1 MAKTVM
7 TNTQYVDTL
16 KHIASIPTVYKNKFP
31 YNCGYY
37 DGVTGRF
44 SFDCWN
50 LVKSVINGWQ
60 DIRVNGYYVKGF
72 KVTGD
77 IDGATILKRCTT
89 KSKDFTKISI
99 PGTYL
104 YLPGHAG
111 SYIGETVINGKYYN
125 VIECTGAWT
134 KNVLYSWVDQDGT
147 RRRYKGGAKNGKWT
161 DWGLMCWVDYK
172 TIPNPSPAPSGY
184 ILGKYIYKG
193 VDYGYVFNPEYY
205 RKAQKDVANDKYFG
219 KDDMTLFEHFKKY
232 GMTEGRQA
240 ISSFKLE
247 TYKKKNL
254 DVVKA
259 YGTKPE
265 DNPKYYEHYCRFG
278 YNEGRKAT

>member
-1 MAKTVM
+1 MATVM
-7 TNTQYVDTL
+7 TNKQYVDTL
-16 KHIASIPTVYKNKFP
+16 KHIASIDTVYISRFP
-31 YNCGYY
+31 YNCGYFN
-37 DGVTGRF
+37 GNTGKF

-50 LVKSVINGWQ
+50 LVKAIINGWQ
-60 DIRVNGYYVKGF
+60 EIRVHKYYVQGF

-77 IDGATILKRCTT
+77 INGATILKKCTT
-89 KSKDFTKISI
+89 KSKDFTKLNIAGS
-99 PGTYL
+99 YL
-104 YLPGHAG
+104 YMKGHAG
-111 SYIGETVINGKYYN
+111 SYIGETLINGRYYN
-125 VIECTGAWT
+125 VIECTGSWT
-134 KNVLYSWVDQDGT
+134 KNVLYSWVDADGT
-147 RRRYKGGAKNGKWT
+147 RRRYKGGAKNCKWT
-161 DWGLMCWVDYK
+161 DWGLMCWIDYK

-219 KDDMTLFEHFKKY
+219 KNDITLFEHFKKY

-247 TYKKKNL
+247 TYKKKNP
-254 DVVKA
+254 DVVVA

-278 YNEGRKAT
+278 YNEGRKAI